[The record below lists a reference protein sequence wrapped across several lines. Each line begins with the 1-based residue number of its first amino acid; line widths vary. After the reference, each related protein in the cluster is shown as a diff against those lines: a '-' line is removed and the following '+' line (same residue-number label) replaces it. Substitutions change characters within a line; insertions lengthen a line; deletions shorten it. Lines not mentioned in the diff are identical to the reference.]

1 MDKVDFAWG
10 LYQSERDFIKHHE
23 NQRTNA
29 SSILAAVYAALV
41 VAIGTEVATEW
52 LQVVV
57 AIVLTLTGVYGA
69 IFSGKL
75 YGLIQLHAARSYE
88 YLNFV
93 NDCFPELDV
102 TEVKA
107 KVKAE
112 QAIKYP
118 TLSSISLNKIWFR
131 FHLFVAFLGLSL
143 TILLI
148 ADLFGYSLPVPKS

>member
-10 LYQSERDFIKHHE
+10 MYQSERDFIKHHE

-41 VAIGTEVATEW
+41 VAIGTGVASGW
-52 LQVVV
+52 LQVVI
-57 AIVLTLTGVYGA
+57 ALVLTLTGVYGA

-75 YGLIQLHAARSYE
+75 YELIQLHAARSYE

-107 KVKAE
+107 RVKLKQAE
-112 QAIKYP
+112 KHPYF
-118 TLSSISLNKIWFR
+118 SSISLNKIWFR
-131 FHLFVAFLGLSL
+131 FHLFVAFIG
-143 TILLI
+143 ILLTVMI
-148 ADLFGYSLPVPKS
+148 TADLFGHSIPIPKS